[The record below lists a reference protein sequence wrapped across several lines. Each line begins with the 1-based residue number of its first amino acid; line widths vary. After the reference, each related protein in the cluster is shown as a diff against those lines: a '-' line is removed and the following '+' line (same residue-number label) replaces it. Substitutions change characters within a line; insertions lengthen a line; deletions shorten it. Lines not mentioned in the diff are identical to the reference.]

1 MRCLINLQHFRK
13 ILKVNDEK
21 LNARLANSEETSKAQ
36 GSLIVE
42 VRDRLVENNRLI
54 SAGNAVAT
62 RIADKLRLDWFR
74 QLGSELKSLMEKIFS
89 MNVATYKA
97 VIAIQSGGFPS
108 ALERTLVQEPFVLE
122 DAIGRMSPVHM
133 QFISSWDAFD
143 AVLEMRFQN
152 MQGHRKVQN
161 KEYVIQECS
170 TRHEIRRDLPWEV
183 SFLPGQ
189 RVDMSLIFEK
199 EERGSLRK
207 NTEISCPRCQTVST
221 GLLDADI
228 QW

>member
-1 MRCLINLQHFRK
+1 LRCLITLQHFRK

-42 VRDRLVENNRLI
+42 VRDRLVENNTLI
-54 SAGNAVAT
+54 SAGNA
-62 RIADKLRLDWFR
+62 
-74 QLGSELKSLMEKIFS
+74 
-89 MNVATYKA
+89 VATYKA

-170 TRHEIRRDLPWEV
+170 TRREIRRDLPWEV

-199 EERGSLRK
+199 EERGSVQK
-207 NTEISCPRCQTVST
+207 NTEISCPRCQAVCT